1 MVVCVYPLRTN
12 QSFIYGAK
20 HPKQAHTLRQ
30 GVNTRNISEASAATL
45 LNSQTQN
52 WRMIYALGLQQQMC
66 DKRAVV
72 NETNQCSCLRLI
84 FPFSLQGASD
94 LEVMSGV

>member
-12 QSFIYGAK
+12 ESFIYGAK

-30 GVNTRNISEASAATL
+30 GVNTRNIWEASAATL

-52 WRMIYALGLQQQMC
+52 WRMIYALWLQQQMC
-66 DKRAVV
+66 DESAVV
-72 NETNQCSCLRLI
+72 NETTQL
-84 FPFSLQGASD
+84 
-94 LEVMSGV
+94 LEVNFSIFFTRCF